1 MPLKPGTWS
10 VDRASIDPAYDQ
22 LWSGLDFLLPLFEQ
36 TGERTHVY
44 GKDAARFNR
53 QQGDIPTAI
62 TRVPTEA
69 GLALNFPI
77 DRFQLATSY
86 LAPAQG
92 TWLWVGSFDNSQ
104 SGDRL
109 YGSHDRFEVVS
120 SKSTLWR
127 IENNFYAAGGGV
139 LLGPN
144 TLAGDTVHVL
154 VCTWNSDTNRLEIY
168 YNGVLVA
175 SDSNADDTPT
185 AATLWL
191 GGRAST
197 LFSGDVLL
205 MAQWDRVLGA
215 GDVQLIQA
223 DPFGMIREAQWP
235 TWPAL
240 PVVDAGF
247 DETVT
252 DPVGVTDDTTRDLDY
267 ARDVIDAVGVTD
279 TTTAAKTISVEISD
293 AIGVTDDTS
302 RVVDAAR
309 AIDDSVGVTD
319 STVKDE
325 DNAETVTEPVGVAD
339 STTRVHSATRTPT
352 EALGVTD
359 EALPAKAIAV
369 TISDA
374 VGVTDVVVDD
384 LTAGVQSLRPDSDL
398 VVAGWTPTPSS
409 PTTLFDKIDEVTASD
424 TDYISET

>member
-1 MPLKPGTWS
+1 MPP
-10 VDRASIDPAYDQ
+10 D
-22 LWSGLDFLLPLFEQ
+22 
-36 TGERTHVY
+36 
-44 GKDAARFNR
+44 
-53 QQGDIPTAI
+53 
-62 TRVPTEA
+62 
-69 GLALNFPI
+69 
-77 DRFQLATSY
+77 
-86 LAPAQG
+86 QG
-92 TWLWVGSFDNSQ
+92 TWLFVGSFDTAGATS
-104 SGDRL
+104 RI
-109 YGSHDRFEVVS
+109 YGSQDNFEIVLN
-120 SKSTLWR
+120 KDTLFR
-127 IENNFYAAGGGV
+127 VANNFFASGGAV
-139 LLGPN
+139 LNGPF
-144 TLAGDTVHVL
+144 TLVQDKVHVI
-154 VCTWNSDTNRLEIY
+154 VCTWNLDTNVLEIY

-175 SDSNADDTPT
+175 ANDQADDAVSSGTLWMGGRS
-185 AATLWL
+185 ATLYD
-191 GGRAST
+191 GKS
-197 LFSGDVLL
+197 LL

-247 DETVT
+247 DETVI
-252 DPVGVTDDTTRDLDY
+252 DPVGVTDDTARVLDY

-293 AIGVTDDTS
+293 AVGVTDDTS

-325 DNAETVTEPVGVAD
+325 DNAETVTEPVGVTD